1 MKRVILASA
10 SPRRRELLGMLKIPF
25 EVIGADV
32 DETLDPTR
40 PLAEEIENL
49 SFKKALHVFRENMD
63 AIVIGSDTMVVV
75 DETRLGKPKDEAEA
89 KRMLKMLSGRSHEVI
104 TAVSI
109 ITASGSETF
118 SNRSIVQFYEL
129 SEEEIENYVKSGEP
143 MDKAGAY
150 AIQGEG
156 SKYIKGII
164 GDFYAI
170 MGLPIGAVYHRII
183 KYL

>member
-1 MKRVILASA
+1 MKRVVLASA
-10 SPRRRELLGMLKIPF
+10 SPRRKELLGLLDIPF
-25 EVIGADV
+25 EVIGADI
-32 DETLDPTR
+32 DETIDLSK

-49 SFKKALHVFRENMD
+49 SFKKALCVFKENMD
-63 AIVIGSDTMVVV
+63 AVVIGSDTMVVV
-75 DETRLGKPKDEAEA
+75 DDVRLGKPEDEEDA
-89 KRMLKMLSGRSHEVI
+89 KRMLRMLSGRSHEVI

-109 ITASGSETF
+109 ITAAGSETF
-118 SNRSIVQFYEL
+118 SNRSIVQFYDL
-129 SEEEIENYVKSGEP
+129 SDQEIENYIKTGEP

-150 AIQGEG
+150 AVQGRG

-170 MGLPIGAVYHRII
+170 MGLPIGAVYHRIL